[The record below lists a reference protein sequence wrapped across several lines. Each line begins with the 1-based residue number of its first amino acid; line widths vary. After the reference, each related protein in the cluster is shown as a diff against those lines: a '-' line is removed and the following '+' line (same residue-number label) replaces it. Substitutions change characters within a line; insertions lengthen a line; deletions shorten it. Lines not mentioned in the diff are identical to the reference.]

1 MELWKSES
9 EKFKKVESTN
19 SKAGKLAVRWRNTDT
34 KQFWMSCTVPNQVKV
49 YNSLAMH
56 LVALEGKNSD
66 ETLKHNSDFSVWG
79 TPNARQEKQI
89 KDSAQ
94 SSFLVCIQE
103 VPEQCKS
110 HWEQTPG
117 SATSTVVCGAP
128 FLEGRWEGN
137 AWLVM
142 GEAFLKCFSFNAMLR
157 VSNST
162 FLQSQSFVGSVSGVL
177 KHPPTVFSPSCLQQI
192 QDLEQERNL
201 LAFAGLE
208 TIQQQ
213 SSATWAD
220 SRGMKPTQARR
231 VWSRESSGA
240 LQYQRYP
247 PEWTTRN
254 IPAVGFCLNSLQHWH
269 KNKN

>member
-89 KDSAQ
+89 RDSAQ

-117 SATSTVVCGAP
+117 SATSMLFVEPHSGMAGERAVPGWHWGKP
-128 FLEGRWEGN
+128 FWN
-137 AWLVM
+137 ASPLVPCS
-142 GEAFLKCFSFNAMLR
+142 E
-157 VSNST
+157 
-162 FLQSQSFVGSVSGVL
+162 SQIPHFCKV
-177 KHPPTVFSPSCLQQI
+177 K
-192 QDLEQERNL
+192 
-201 LAFAGLE
+201 
-208 TIQQQ
+208 
-213 SSATWAD
+213 
-220 SRGMKPTQARR
+220 
-231 VWSRESSGA
+231 A
-240 LQYQRYP
+240 L
-247 PEWTTRN
+247 
-254 IPAVGFCLNSLQHWH
+254 
-269 KNKN
+269 